1 MEAHL
6 KLSKWSTQP
15 LVDVIAY
22 KSIIKSLRYLAN
34 THPDLAF
41 VIEYVKEPWEDHLA
55 VVKRILRYVVDT
67 SNWGL

>member
-1 MEAHL
+1 
-6 KLSKWSTQP
+6 
-15 LVDVIAY
+15 VDVIAY